1 METIFDLP
9 GKESRLSE
17 LEEIT
22 GKPEFWDNA
31 DLAQKTLREQSLIKQ
46 TVEQWQSLTSELDDA
61 EVLEE
66 LSLEEGDESAL
77 AEAKAKL
84 SEIEVKVENLEF
96 KRILGEP
103 EDASNAIVSINAG
116 AGGTEAQD
124 WADMLLRMYLRY
136 AERSGFK
143 SEIVEYQEG
152 DEAGLKSA
160 TFLVKGDYAFGY
172 LKAESG
178 VHRLVRIS
186 PFDSNKRR
194 HTSFASVFISPEIDD
209 SIEVDIDEKDLRIDT
224 YRASGAGGQHV
235 NKTDS
240 AIRITHGPS
249 GIVVSCQNERS
260 PRQNKETA
268 MKILRARLYE
278 REREKQREKIDEL
291 NSTKKEIGWGSQIR
305 SYVLHPYRM
314 IKEHRTNFETGN
326 VDPVLDG
333 DLSEFIKSYLIYA
346 SS

>member
-1 METIFDLP
+1 M
-9 GKESRLSE
+9 
-17 LEEIT
+17 
-22 GKPEFWDNA
+22 
-31 DLAQKTLREQSLIKQ
+31 
-46 TVEQWQSLTSELDDA
+46 
-61 EVLEE
+61 EE
-66 LSLEEGDESAL
+66 LSLEEEDEAAL
-77 AEAKAKL
+77 NEPKAML
-84 SEIEVKVENLEF
+84 SEIETKIEDLEF

-103 EDASNAIVSINAG
+103 EDSSNAIVSINAG

-136 AERSGFK
+136 AERSGFQT
-143 SEIVEYQEG
+143 EIVEYQEG

-172 LKAESG
+172 LKSESG

-194 HTSFASVFISPEIDD
+194 HTSFASVFVSPEIDD
-209 SIEVDIDEKDLRIDT
+209 SIEVDIEEKDLRIDT

-240 AIRITHGPS
+240 AIRITHAPT

-260 PRQNKETA
+260 QRQNKETA

-278 REREKQREKIDEL
+278 LEREKQREKIDEL

-314 IKEHRTNFETGN
+314 IKDHRTDFETGN

-333 DLSEFIKSYLIYA
+333 DLAEFIKSYLIY
-346 SS
+346 SSS

>member
-1 METIFDLP
+1 MDQWQTLTT
-9 GKESRLSE
+9 E
-17 LEEIT
+17 LE
-22 GKPEFWDNA
+22 D
-31 DLAQKTLREQSLIKQ
+31 
-46 TVEQWQSLTSELDDA
+46 V

-66 LSLEEGDESAL
+66 LSLEEEDEAAL
-77 AEAKAKL
+77 NEPKAML
-84 SEIEVKVENLEF
+84 SEIETKIEDLEF

-103 EDASNAIVSINAG
+103 EDSSNAIVSINAG

-136 AERSGFK
+136 AERSGFQT
-143 SEIVEYQEG
+143 EIVEYQEG

-172 LKAESG
+172 LKSESG

-194 HTSFASVFISPEIDD
+194 HTSFASVFVSPEIDD
-209 SIEVDIDEKDLRIDT
+209 SIEVDIEEKDLRIDT

-240 AIRITHGPS
+240 AIRITHAPT

-260 PRQNKETA
+260 QRQNKETA

-278 REREKQREKIDEL
+278 LEREKQREKIDEL

-314 IKEHRTNFETGN
+314 IKDHRTDFETGN

-333 DLSEFIKSYLIYA
+333 DLAEFIKSYLIY
-346 SS
+346 SSS